1 MTNLCIILFSKPTF
15 ISISSVILIL
25 ISVPLGIYNYINSDE
40 STVGWVLT
48 FQLFLF
54 ITVAIFY
61 SIDRFL
67 VKKIKPRLVSL
78 FEVVLTILI
87 SIILTYNSRQLFID
101 LRDSKQS
108 FVLVIENTGQLQN
121 SEFKTKSLYNREIK
135 TIDNLIIVDRI
146 PKNITLKQRPYSW
159 NQGHYYYRYSYN
171 KYKNVVLF
179 SNLNIDEKISES
191 FIDSIVV
198 SN

>member
-121 SEFKTKSLYNREIK
+121 SEFKTK
-135 TIDNLIIVDRI
+135 
-146 PKNITLKQRPYSW
+146 
-159 NQGHYYYRYSYN
+159 
-171 KYKNVVLF
+171 
-179 SNLNIDEKISES
+179 
-191 FIDSIVV
+191 
-198 SN
+198 